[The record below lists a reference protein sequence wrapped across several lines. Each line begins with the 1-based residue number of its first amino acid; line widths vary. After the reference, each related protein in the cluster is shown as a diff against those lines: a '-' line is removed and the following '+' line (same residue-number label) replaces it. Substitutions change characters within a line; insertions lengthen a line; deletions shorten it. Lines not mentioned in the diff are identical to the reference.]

1 MPGVHWR
8 NWPSKGKTTPQQRKP
23 TARLQKGDE
32 CVIRGYYSQMATLI
46 EHIIKLT
53 DHRDRDLL
61 ELTLSKALIDL
72 LPLDRVVIAK
82 VISEEGI
89 KRWLEIAT
97 LDARGGGKVVD
108 PMRVDFETLRLL
120 EDSKDRLYCL
130 QTHAPVVIAWAGEEG
145 PRITYLPLFTDSRND
160 EEGVI
165 EIHSGRVLNE
175 VQLQSI
181 AELHRVFS
189 NMYNL
194 LAYSDR
200 DALTGLLNRKS
211 LDDTFYS
218 AVLEEMDEKLE
229 SQSKSLQAPVTPGQE
244 RRHRVPP
251 NYWLG
256 TVSVD
261 NFGAINEKNGHLIAE
276 EVLLLVARIMNNT
289 FRTYDRIY
297 RFGGEQ
303 FAVLMHCPDEALVL
317 AAFERFRANMEKF
330 SFPQV
335 GRVTA
340 CGGFTRVSPDDSPS
354 TALERAERAVDF
366 AQRNGQNK
374 VFSHSDLV
382 RKGFFGDA
390 PKIGAVDLF

>member
-1 MPGVHWR
+1 MP
-8 NWPSKGKTTPQQRKP
+8 
-23 TARLQKGDE
+23 
-32 CVIRGYYSQMATLI
+32 TLT

-53 DHRDRDLL
+53 DHRDRELL

-72 LPLDRVVIAK
+72 LRIDRVVVAR
-82 VISEEGI
+82 VVSEEGV
-89 KRWLEIAT
+89 KRWLEVAT
-97 LDARGGGKVVD
+97 LDARGGGKVSD
-108 PMRVDFETLRLL
+108 PMRVDFGTLRVL
-120 EDSKDRLYCL
+120 EDDRERLRCV
-130 QTHAPVVIAWAGEEG
+130 QERDVIERAWAGEDG
-145 PRITYLPLFTDSRND
+145 PRITYVPLFADSRND
-160 EEGVI
+160 DRGVV
-165 EIHSGRVLNE
+165 EIHSGGTLSQGQRE
-175 VQLQSI
+175 VVNDI
-181 AELHRVFS
+181 VHVFR

-218 AVLEEMDEKLE
+218 AVLEEMDHGIESETRVLE
-229 SQSKSLQAPVTPGQE
+229 ADVLPVSE

-256 TVSVD
+256 TITVD
-261 NFGAINEKNGHLIAE
+261 NFGAISDKCGHLIAE

-297 RFGGEQ
+297 RFGGDQ

-317 AAFERFRANMEKF
+317 AAFERFRVNMEKF
-330 SFPQV
+330 NFPQV

-340 CGGFTRVSPDDSPS
+340 CAGFTRVTAVDSPS
-354 TALERAERAVDF
+354 TTLERADRAVDY
-366 AQRNGQNK
+366 AQRKGRNQ
-374 VFSHSDLV
+374 VHSHDELV
-382 RKGFFGDA
+382 RKGLFGDV

>member
-1 MPGVHWR
+1 MP
-8 NWPSKGKTTPQQRKP
+8 
-23 TARLQKGDE
+23 
-32 CVIRGYYSQMATLI
+32 TLT

-53 DHRDRDLL
+53 DHRDRELL

-72 LPLDRVVIAK
+72 LRIDRVVVAR
-82 VISEEGI
+82 VYSEESV
-89 KRWLEIAT
+89 KRWLEIAS
-97 LDARGGGKVVD
+97 LDARGGGKVTD
-108 PMRVDFETLRLL
+108 PLRVDFQTLRLL
-120 EDSKDRLYCL
+120 DDDRERLRCL
-130 QTHAPVVIAWAGEEG
+130 QERDMVERAWAGAEG
-145 PRITYLPLFTDSRND
+145 PRITYVPLFDDSRSD
-160 EEGVI
+160 DEGVV
-165 EIHSGRVLNE
+165 EIHSGGSLNKG
-175 VQLQSI
+175 QLGI
-181 AELHRVFS
+181 VKDLVHVFR

-211 LDDTFYS
+211 LDDSFYS
-218 AVLEEMDEKLE
+218 AVLEELDHGIESETRVLE
-229 SQSKSLQAPVTPGQE
+229 TEVLPVSE

-261 NFGAINEKNGHLIAE
+261 NFGAINDKNGHLMAE

-330 SFPQV
+330 NFPQV

-340 CGGFTRVSPDDSPS
+340 SAGFSRVTADDSPS
-354 TALERAERAVDF
+354 TTLERAERAVDY
-366 AQRNGQNK
+366 AQRRGGGNQ
-374 VFSHSDLV
+374 VFSHDDLV
-382 RKGFFGDA
+382 RKGLFDDV

>member
-1 MPGVHWR
+1 
-8 NWPSKGKTTPQQRKP
+8 
-23 TARLQKGDE
+23 
-32 CVIRGYYSQMATLI
+32 MATLI
-46 EHIIKLT
+46 EHLIKLT

-72 LPLDRVVIAK
+72 LSIQRVVM
-82 VISEEGI
+82 VRVVSEEGVR
-89 KRWLEIAT
+89 RWLEVAS

-108 PMRVDFETLRLL
+108 PLRVDFETLRPLDDNKNRMQCVMTRAKV
-120 EDSKDRLYCL
+120 EM
-130 QTHAPVVIAWAGEEG
+130 AWAGEDG
-145 PRITYLPLFTDSRND
+145 PRITYVPLFDDARND
-160 EEGVI
+160 DEGVV
-165 EIHSGRVLNE
+165 EIHSGAALTFEQGRIVDAVL
-175 VQLQSI
+175 
-181 AELHRVFS
+181 HVFR

-218 AVLEEMDEKLE
+218 AVLEELDEGALAR
-229 SQSKSLQAPVTPGQE
+229 SQRLSASVEPGQE

-256 TVSVD
+256 TLSVD
-261 NFGAINEKNGHLIAE
+261 SFGAVNDKYGHLIAE

-317 AAFERFRANMEKF
+317 AAFERIRVNMEKF
-330 SFPQV
+330 NFPQV

-340 CGGFTRVSPDDSPS
+340 SAGFTRVTPDDSPS
-354 TALERAERAVDF
+354 TALERAERVVDY
-366 AQRNGQNK
+366 AQHHGGNQ
-374 VFSHSDLV
+374 VHAYAELV
-382 RKGFFGDA
+382 RQGVLGDVA
-390 PKIGAVDLF
+390 KTGDVDIF